1 MVQNF
6 EQEKNLGARKLQGKD
21 FEIENQ
27 KINVL
32 TQNFKTITK
41 IKEIK
46 KLIREGHEHILG
58 SCRAAH

>member
-21 FEIENQ
+21 FEIENRE
-27 KINVL
+27 INVL

-46 KLIREGHEHILG
+46 KLSREEHEHILG
-58 SCRAAH
+58 SCRAVH